1 MLIAALFTI
10 ARTAEATQMSI
21 HRIMD
26 KEDVV
31 YVRSFAKLWPSLCH
45 PMDCS
50 LPGSSVHGIF
60 QARILEWVT
69 ISYSRGCSQSRDQT
83 HIFYIS
89 CIVRQIFFLTTVPPG
104 NLQRRCDMYIQRN
117 STQPQKRTNNAICG
131 NTDGHTDCQ
140 TERSQTQKDEH
151 HIVYMWNLKK
161 LYQWTYLQTEVKV
174 QM

>member
-31 YVRSFAKLWPSLCH
+31 YVRSFDKLCPSLCH

-60 QARILEWVT
+60 QARILEWVA
-69 ISYSRGCSQSRDQT
+69 ISSSGDLPNPEIELQSHTLQADSLP
-83 HIFYIS
+83 F
-89 CIVRQIFFLTTVPPG
+89 VPPG
-104 NLQRRCDMYIQRN
+104 KPN
-117 STQPQKRTNNAICG
+117 
-131 NTDGHTDCQ
+131 
-140 TERSQTQKDEH
+140 
-151 HIVYMWNLKK
+151 
-161 LYQWTYLQTEVKV
+161 
-174 QM
+174 

>member
-1 MLIAALFTI
+1 MPRENHNSKRCMHPNAYCSTI
-10 ARTAEATQMSI
+10 YNARTAEATQMSI
-21 HRIMD
+21 NSIMD

-31 YVRSFAKLWPSLCH
+31 YVCSFAKLCPSLCH

-89 CIVRQIFFLTTVPPG
+89 CTGRQI
-104 NLQRRCDMYIQRN
+104 
-117 STQPQKRTNNAICG
+117 
-131 NTDGHTDCQ
+131 
-140 TERSQTQKDEH
+140 
-151 HIVYMWNLKK
+151 
-161 LYQWTYLQTEVKV
+161 LYQLHHPNDLTSFVKKTIFSPLSCI
-174 QM
+174 